1 VLLPYRN
8 SRELDLGQHRHL
20 RQLLHRRRHR
30 RPICDDHRQPERLT
44 DLLKLRLCPERN
56 DQPQRPGSDE
66 VIRVRLHYLARAQD
80 GATAVEFALVL
91 PMFLMLV
98 FGSIEFGRLLW
109 TQQALQEAA
118 IAGARCVA
126 IAQGSNANNS
136 PCAASGSYSS
146 TTTMSYIQT
155 VASGW
160 GLSLPSSGINANPA
174 GSGVCAGLS
183 QVTLT
188 STFYS
193 VAPQIVKLATGGT
206 TLTATACY
214 PNNS

>member
-1 VLLPYRN
+1 VATGT
-8 SRELDLGQHRHL
+8 S
-20 RQLLHRRRHR
+20 
-30 RPICDDHRQPERLT
+30 
-44 DLLKLRLCPERN
+44 
-56 DQPQRPGSDE
+56 
-66 VIRVRLHYLARAQD
+66 LAGACG

-109 TQQALQEAA
+109 TRQALQEAA
-118 IAGARCVA
+118 IAGARCMA
-126 IAQGSNANNS
+126 IAQGSTQHS
-136 PCAASGSYSS
+136 SCASSGSYSAA
-146 TTTMSYIQT
+146 TTKSYIQS

-160 GLSLPSSGINANPA
+160 GLTVPTSGIALYPT
-174 GSGVCAGLS
+174 GSSTGCTGLS

-188 STFYS
+188 STFTS
-193 VAPQIVKLATGGT
+193 VVPKLVRLAAGGT

>member
-1 VLLPYRN
+1 
-8 SRELDLGQHRHL
+8 
-20 RQLLHRRRHR
+20 
-30 RPICDDHRQPERLT
+30 
-44 DLLKLRLCPERN
+44 
-56 DQPQRPGSDE
+56 